1 MLKTCMAMQVHCAM
15 FFTFNLLLKTCTC
28 FLGLLKNCTRAPICE
43 RLARRQ
49 PRIGVNDSAMVSK
62 LIEPDPSRNCCTCIQ
77 TLIWYILT
85 CLRDSARNVH
95 TSHSSMQP
103 LVVHITCLRWKWC
116 SPKVASVN
124 NVHYATSCSAL
135 CFRNSGT
142 MFLFLMS

>member
-15 FFTFNLLLKTCTC
+15 FFTFNLLLKPCTC
-28 FLGLLKNCTRAPICE
+28 FLGLLKNCTCAPICE

-85 CLRDSARNVH
+85 CLRESARNVH
-95 TSHSSMQP
+95 TYVTFKH
-103 LVVHITCLRWKWC
+103 
-116 SPKVASVN
+116 
-124 NVHYATSCSAL
+124 ATSCSAYNMFALKMVFTESCISEQCTL
-135 CFRNSGT
+135 CN
-142 MFLFLMS
+142 LL